1 MLYLIQSSSG
11 SSCSATH
18 AMMASCK
25 LADVQRLPLAWR
37 SVRYLFYFLEDADL
51 YLEKDLHNHARDN
64 ACAISFRKWKNG
76 LYPGLNNRESF
87 SRTVRKYCRICFS
100 SYARLGHL
108 LHVPC
113 ALREPINLDTT
124 HLDADVES
132 GFELLEWLEGM
143 VGGRLPFR
151 RSAGMN
157 CCAVS
162 RSTPMSGA
170 TSNIR
175 VLALDVYNPGQP
187 RYEITTSKSKVR
199 SRRQCQLQLG
209 VCAVTRPQSYIRDR
223 QYVGRTRPG
232 GSSRFFFRNH

>member
-1 MLYLIQSSSG
+1 MLGI
-11 SSCSATH
+11 TH
-18 AMMASCK
+18 VLSRSENGKMACIPALTTENH
-25 LADVQRLPLAWR
+25 LAGQYGNTAGYV
-37 SVRYLFYFLEDADL
+37 
-51 YLEKDLHNHARDN
+51 
-64 ACAISFRKWKNG
+64 
-76 LYPGLNNRESF
+76 
-87 SRTVRKYCRICFS
+87 

-170 TSNIR
+170 TSSIR

>member
-1 MLYLIQSSSG
+1 
-11 SSCSATH
+11 
-18 AMMASCK
+18 MASCK

-143 VGGRLPFR
+143 VNHDMKLPR
-151 RSAGMN
+151 AKVNRIYGTVNML
-157 CCAVS
+157 AVPVPAAAHDFS
-162 RSTPMSGA
+162 SVTTDGILRYHTTSTPYRS
-170 TSNIR
+170 IR
-175 VLALDVYNPGQP
+175 AP
-187 RYEITTSKSKVR
+187 RGCTGK
-199 SRRQCQLQLG
+199 
-209 VCAVTRPQSYIRDR
+209 
-223 QYVGRTRPG
+223 
-232 GSSRFFFRNH
+232 